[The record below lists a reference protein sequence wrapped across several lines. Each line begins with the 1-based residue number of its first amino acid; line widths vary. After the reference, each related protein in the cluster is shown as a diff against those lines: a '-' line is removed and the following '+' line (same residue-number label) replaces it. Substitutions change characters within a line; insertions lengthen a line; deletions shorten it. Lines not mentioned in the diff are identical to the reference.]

1 MGTLNRRLKCWVFG
15 RNVSF
20 SSCEFQVS
28 GIDRILFFAGDIEVE
43 DYYVAFLDMVKHV
56 LDGSMEP
63 NAFEETLREMFS
75 TRAFYAFTI
84 DKIIANAVRQVS

>member
-1 MGTLNRRLKCWVFG
+1 MIPG
-15 RNVSF
+15 
-20 SSCEFQVS
+20 E
-28 GIDRILFFAGDIEVE
+28 IDVE

-75 TRAFYAFTI
+75 TRAFHAFTI
-84 DKIIANAVRQVS
+84 DKIIANAVRQVRWFSFFIVAYFAKTVVEATKQMFIQ